1 MGVIFPK
8 EDKASGA
15 LAITHAE
22 RTLRRQIL
30 EGFYLPGQKISD
42 SAISKDL
49 GVSRTSVRESF
60 QRLVQDGLI
69 TIVPNRGA
77 FVTER
82 DKQEVSE
89 LYELREALEVFAV
102 SQATLRAST
111 EKLIAIKEMLTI
123 TKTSM
128 VEHGGR
134 YPVELDFHATVCE
147 LAGNQALLD
156 EIQKVHHKL
165 KLTRIFSGY
174 KPARA
179 RDAYWEHLSI
189 LEAMIRRDSNAAAE
203 AMRSHLCNSRIST
216 EEINQDLKHDTTS
229 TEQSLLSR

>member
-42 SAISKDL
+42 STISKDL

-82 DKQEVSE
+82 NKQEASE
-89 LYELREALEVFAV
+89 LFELREALEVFAV

-123 TKTSM
+123 TKASM

-147 LAGNQALLD
+147 LAGNQALQD

-165 KLTRIFSGY
+165 KLTRVFSGY

-189 LEAMIRRDSNAAAE
+189 LEAMIRRDSKAAAE

-216 EEINQDLKHDTTS
+216 EEINQELTHDTTS